1 MFEKP
6 KLKSKVKAEN
16 QKLKPKPK
24 LKTERETMKER
35 IFTIEDAIAF
45 ATVKHKGQKDKNGR
59 PYIYHLIGV
68 MMRLETDE
76 ERMVGILHDV
86 IEDQQVTPHKLTNI
100 GCPDTV
106 IQALAF
112 VTKLPEEE
120 NDYNAF
126 IERIATGPTLAIRVK
141 LADLA
146 DNTDPARQTEDNEW
160 TQKRMAK
167 YAKAIKRLEGVL
179 SERGM

>member
-1 MFEKP
+1 
-6 KLKSKVKAEN
+6 
-16 QKLKPKPK
+16 
-24 LKTERETMKER
+24 MKEN
-35 IFTIEDAIAF
+35 IFTIEDAIMF
-45 ATVKHKGQKDKNGR
+45 ATEKHKGQKDKNGK

-86 IEDQQVTPHKLTNI
+86 IEDQQVPVHALAGI
-100 GCPDTV
+100 GCPDSV
-106 IQALAF
+106 IQALTY

-120 NDYNAF
+120 GDYNAF

-146 DNTDPARQTEDNEW
+146 DNTDPARQTKDNEW
-160 TQKRMAK
+160 TRKRMAK
-167 YAKAIKRLEGVL
+167 YAKAIKRLEAVL
-179 SERGM
+179 KERGI